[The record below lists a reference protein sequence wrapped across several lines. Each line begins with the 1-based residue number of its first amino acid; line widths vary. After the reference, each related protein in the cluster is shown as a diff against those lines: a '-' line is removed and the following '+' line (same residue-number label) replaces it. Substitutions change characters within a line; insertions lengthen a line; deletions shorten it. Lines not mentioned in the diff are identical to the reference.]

1 MQCWLRTG
9 PILAQRARAMTC
21 CGASTMLM
29 QRQVTAYAVGL
40 TARREVLSPRLRLM
54 VRGGSLGPRRG
65 RLRANLSGSAS
76 ILGRSLCVLSLLH
89 LPWPQDAS
97 GRPSWAIALTCSS
110 VLNNHEQMTHATSH
124 TRGASMRKAR
134 AVWA

>member
-21 CGASTMLM
+21 CGASTMPV

-65 RLRANLSGSAS
+65 RLRANVSGSAS
-76 ILGRSLCVLSLLH
+76 ILGRSLRVRSLLH
-89 LPWPQDAS
+89 LPWPHGAS
-97 GRPSWAIALTCSS
+97 GRPSWAIVLTCGKL
-110 VLNNHEQMTHATSH
+110 LNNHVRMTHTTSLAGLNDGR
-124 TRGASMRKAR
+124 TQ
-134 AVWA
+134 W